1 MTTRPGYGI
10 PAWGDAGP
18 PGLPGG
24 AGYLRASTA
33 DRERAVDVLKAGFAE
48 GRLTK
53 DEYDARISQAY
64 EARTYG
70 ELAVVTAD
78 LPGGH
83 IVGPAPVPSWPP
95 VAAASRTNPLAVASL
110 VCGLAQPFTGG
121 LTMIPA
127 VVLGHVAHSQ
137 IRRTGERGGALA
149 TVGLV
154 LGWIGISVVVLVIV
168 LVATIAARHGAPAAG
183 RLGGS

>member
-18 PGLPGG
+18 PGG

-83 IVGPAPVPSWPP
+83 IMAPAPAWPP
-95 VAAASRTNPLAVASL
+95 VTAAPGTNPLAVASL

-127 VVLGHVAHSQ
+127 VILGHVAHSQ

-154 LGWIGISVVVLVIV
+154 LGWVGISVVVLVIV
-168 LVATIAARHGAPAAG
+168 VVAAIAARHGGPAG
-183 RLGGS
+183 PG

>member
-1 MTTRPGYGI
+1 MAVSPGYGMM
-10 PAWGDAGP
+10 PAGDGR
-18 PGLPGG
+18 
-24 AGYLRASTA
+24 LRASTA

-53 DEYDARISQAY
+53 DEYDVRISQAY

-83 IVGPAPVPSWPP
+83 VVAPVPSWPA
-95 VAAASRTNPLAVASL
+95 VAATPRTNPLAVASL

-154 LGWIGISVVVLVIV
+154 LGWIGISVVVLLIV
-168 LVATIAARHGAPAAG
+168 LIGTIAARHGGPASGPAG
-183 RLGGS
+183 

>member
-10 PAWGDAGP
+10 PAWGEPGP
-18 PGLPGG
+18 PGG

-83 IVGPAPVPSWPP
+83 IMALAPSWPP
-95 VAAASRTNPLAVASL
+95 VAVAPRTNPLAVASL

-154 LGWIGISVVVLVIV
+154 LGWIGISVVVLLIV
-168 LVATIAARHGAPAAG
+168 LVATIAARHGTPAPG
-183 RLGGS
+183 